1 MWSQMSEDF
10 HDSPL
15 GSVVSYPSCIKNISS
30 YRRVQK
36 TTCWDAHP
44 NNPSK
49 PSSVWSHQASVAS
62 MAEKIMASIKV
73 RFQAPGDRTQK
84 MWGWVKFSRGKARET
99 LRGFPWWMVYNGKSY
114 ENLPCSETSSCFWS
128 EEIYIYILYISIY
141 LYTHLFC
148 SGEPDVLW
156 FPTRLWALFSRE
168 PTVLHLKC
176 SRHGIRDLDKFTSAG
191 HHCVNAH
198 VYVYIDAIHCIH
210 TQYIY
215 IYIHTHIHIMYMIM
229 YIIM

>member
-1 MWSQMSEDF
+1 MHIQTILQSQVLFGHTRPALRPWLRKLWPPSRSAFKRRAIGRKRCGDGSNFRGERPGKHLGGF
-10 HDSPL
+10 HDGWFIMENPMKISHVPKPL
-15 GSVVSYPSCIKNISS
+15 VVFGPKKY
-30 YRRVQK
+30 
-36 TTCWDAHP
+36 
-44 NNPSK
+44 
-49 PSSVWSHQASVAS
+49 
-62 MAEKIMASIKV
+62 
-73 RFQAPGDRTQK
+73 
-84 MWGWVKFSRGKARET
+84 
-99 LRGFPWWMVYNGKSY
+99 
-114 ENLPCSETSSCFWS
+114 
-128 EEIYIYILYISIY
+128 IYIYIIHIYLSIY

-198 VYVYIDAIHCIH
+198 VYVYIDTIHCIH

-215 IYIHTHIHIMYMIM
+215 IHTYTHTYYVYDYVYYYVEEEIKV
-229 YIIM
+229 